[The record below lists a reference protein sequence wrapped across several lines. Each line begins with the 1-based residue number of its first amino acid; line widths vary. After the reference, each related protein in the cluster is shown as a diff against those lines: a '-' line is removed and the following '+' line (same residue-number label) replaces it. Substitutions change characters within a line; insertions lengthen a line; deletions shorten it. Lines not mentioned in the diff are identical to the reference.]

1 MTAVSVSSRPQA
13 RIAVRSGS
21 AVALGVGDETVA
33 LAGGDPVEQA
43 LAVADMA
50 PRALSLQPQEP
61 FGVAY
66 QGRRLFTAIGAVA
79 GRRGEAG
86 PEGQP
91 GQPGPPGEANIAGY
105 GFNIDQLSQGDMLV
119 FNGSAWSNEH
129 KTSLLDGGNF

>member
-1 MTAVSVSSRPQA
+1 MTAVSVSSR
-13 RIAVRSGS
+13 
-21 AVALGVGDETVA
+21 
-33 LAGGDPVEQA
+33 
-43 LAVADMA
+43 

-86 PEGQP
+86 P
-91 GQPGPPGEANIAGY
+91 PGEANIAGY
-105 GFNIDQLSQGDMLV
+105 SFNIDQLSQGDMLV